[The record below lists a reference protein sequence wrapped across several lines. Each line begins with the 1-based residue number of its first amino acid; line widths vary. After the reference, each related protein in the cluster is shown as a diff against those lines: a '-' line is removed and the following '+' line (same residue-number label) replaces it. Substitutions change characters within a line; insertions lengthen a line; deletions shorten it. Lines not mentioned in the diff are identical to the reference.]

1 MNALDFYYKNALLNN
16 LCGEYKNDWKAAKNN
31 KEKLVKLALC
41 QQSIPHVA
49 TYAYEGKGLSKDYL
63 LSEFKDYING
73 VIHYDCD
80 DVKGYTY
87 RLYAGWCGDE
97 IMEQADVTHFMWSN
111 VSSIVVEKYKCPTLY
126 ISNKSKVCVSCDG
139 YNYIRVYLFDESELV
154 IDDLDSESVV
164 IVYKYSNKCKVT
176 KGKYCIG
183 KVNEFEKSIRL

>member
-1 MNALDFYYKNALLNN
+1 MDEMMFFQKNALLNN
-16 LCGEYKNDWKAAKNN
+16 LCGEWKNMWKACKNN
-31 KEKLVKLALC
+31 KEKLVRLSLM
-41 QQSIPHVA
+41 QQSIPFFA
-49 TYAYEGKGLSKDYL
+49 SYCYEGKGLSKDYL

-176 KGKYCIG
+176 KGKYCLG
-183 KVNEFEKSIRL
+183 KVNEFEKTLRL

>member
-176 KGKYCIG
+176 KGKYCLG
-183 KVNEFEKSIRL
+183 KVNQFEKSIRL

>member
-1 MNALDFYYKNALLNN
+1 MNALDRYYKNALLNN
-16 LCGEYKNDWKAAKNN
+16 LCGEYKNDWKAAKND
-31 KEKLVKLALC
+31 KEKLVRLALC

-49 TYAYEGKGLSKDYL
+49 TFAYNGIGLTKDYVMG
-63 LSEFKDYING
+63 EFADYINN

-80 DVKGYTY
+80 NVKGYSY
-87 RLYAGWCGDE
+87 RLYAGWDGDE
-97 IMEQADVTHFMWSN
+97 ITEQTDVTHFMWSN

-164 IVYKYSNKCKVT
+164 IVYKYSDKCKVT
-176 KGKYCIG
+176 KGKYCLG
-183 KVNEFEKSIRL
+183 KVNEFEKQLRL